1 VNDPLEGGNLMKA
14 TALLEKQHRK
24 VEELFASLEASRA
37 NAKLV
42 EELATALTAHSMI
55 EEEIFYPEAKRVK
68 KDLVLESYEEH
79 DLVAYAVKRL
89 VACDPEDERFQ
100 PRVKAVKEL
109 VEQHVEEEEQDLF
122 PAVSEA
128 LGGEEQALGE
138 RMQARFEE
146 LSRMGYEGA
155 LAEKKAKRTDG
166 GTRSHGKTAEKKK
179 GSHAHAR
186 HA

>member
-1 VNDPLEGGNLMKA
+1 MKA

-24 VEELFASLEASRA
+24 VEELFASIEASRA

-42 EELATALTAHSMI
+42 LELATALTAHSMI

-79 DLVAYAVKRL
+79 DLIAHGLKRL
-89 VACDPEDERFQ
+89 VACDSEDERFHA
-100 PRVKAVKEL
+100 RVKAVKEL
-109 VEQHVEEEEQDLF
+109 VEQHVEEEEQELF

-128 LGGEEQALGE
+128 LGNEEEALGE
-138 RMQARFEE
+138 RMQVRFAE

-155 LAEKKAKRTDG
+155 LAEKKAKRTNG
-166 GTRSHGKTAEKKK
+166 GARSHAKDASKKK
-179 GSHAHAR
+179 GSHTPAR